1 MRNLLLIAA
10 SFSLIGC
17 ASITNDAMIPVTMS
31 FSNGES
37 GTCNLRNKRWA
48 QQVSI
53 PSSFMVRRS
62 DDGLQYDCS
71 TESGK
76 KSFGQISS
84 ETDATKFGASIL
96 FIDLGITD
104 AITDKHRTYQSN
116 IVLPVAK

>member
-1 MRNLLLIAA
+1 MSKLLLIFG
-10 SFSLIGC
+10 SFALIGC
-17 ASITNDAMIPVTMS
+17 ATITNDAMIPVTFS
-31 FSNGES
+31 FSNGEN

-53 PSSFMVRRS
+53 PSSVMVRRS
-62 DDGLQYDCS
+62 DDGLQYDC
-71 TESGK
+71 TTGSGK

>member
-17 ASITNDAMIPVTMS
+17 ATITNDAMIPVTMS

-37 GTCNLRNKRWA
+37 GTCQLQNKRWA
-48 QQVSI
+48 QMATI
-53 PSSFMVRRS
+53 PSTVMVRRS
-62 DDGLQYDCS
+62 DDGLTYDCT

-76 KSFGQISS
+76 KSFGAIAS

-96 FIDLGITD
+96 FFDLGITD
-104 AITDKHRTYQSN
+104 AITDKHRIYQSN